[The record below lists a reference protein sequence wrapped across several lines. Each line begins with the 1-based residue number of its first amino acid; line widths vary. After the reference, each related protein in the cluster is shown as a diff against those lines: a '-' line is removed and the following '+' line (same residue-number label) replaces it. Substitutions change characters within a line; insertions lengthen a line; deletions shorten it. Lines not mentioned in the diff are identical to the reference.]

1 MNYFNHLITMLQM
14 PSSTRRTRRLSD
26 ADISY
31 LTTPIINISNR
42 IVNIFAYVFVFIAL
56 YIIILL
62 LGVS

>member
-1 MNYFNHLITMLQM
+1 MLQM